1 MEKKKRILIVT
12 QYYYPENFRITDL
25 GTELVSRGYHV
36 DALIGIPNYPEG
48 KYYEGYGIFSKRKEI
63 VNGVTVYRCFQF
75 PRGRK
80 ASNLRLALN
89 YLSYMVC
96 ASLWI
101 LFFFSLR
108 KRYDAVIAFE
118 TSPITLVVPAC
129 LYGIIRRTK
138 VLSWIQDIWPDSIT
152 HRTSK
157 KVRSLLTPPLNSITE
172 FVYRNSDRI
181 LISSKG
187 MKDLVCRNADY
198 SDKIEYVPNWCDDLS
213 IVNPSDNQ
221 TPDIPNGFVIMMAGN
236 MVKSLDPESL
246 CKCVELLKDLP
257 EIHFA
262 FVGGGSYKEQME
274 QMFIDKGL
282 QNVHFYGRH
291 PFERMPIFYA
301 KADAMLL
308 SLQYQEAKHF
318 DVTVPSRLQ
327 SYMSAGK
334 PIYAMIGS
342 GAREVI
348 ESSDCGFVVN
358 AGDYKG
364 LADIIRKTYRNKEL
378 LIKKGINARRAY
390 EKDFTLKK
398 GADHFERLFACVF
411 P

>member
-12 QYYYPENFRITDL
+12 QYYHPESFRINEL
-25 GTELVSRGYHV
+25 GKELVDRGYHV
-36 DALIGIPNYPEG
+36 DALVGIPNYPEG
-48 KYYEGYGIFSKRKEI
+48 QYFKGYGIFSKRKEC

-75 PRGRK
+75 PRGKK
-80 ASNLRLALN
+80 ASNFRLSLN
-89 YLSYMVC
+89 YISYMVC

-101 LFFFSLR
+101 LFFFSFR

-118 TSPITLVVPAC
+118 PSPITLIVPAC
-129 LYGIIRRTK
+129 LYGKIRKTK

-152 HRTSK
+152 DRTSGKLK
-157 KVRSLLTPPLNSITE
+157 KILFPPLNTITE
-172 FVYRNSDRI
+172 FVYRNSDKI

-198 SDKIEYVPNWCDDLS
+198 SDKIEYVPNWCDDFLN
-213 IVNPSDNQ
+213 IKPSNAQ
-221 TPDIPNGFVIMMAGN
+221 IPDIPNGFVIMMAGN
-236 MVKSLDPESL
+236 LVDSLDPVAL
-246 CKCVELLKDLP
+246 CKCAESLQDIP

-274 QMFIDKGL
+274 QMFMDRGL
-282 QNVHFYGRH
+282 QNAHFYGRH
-291 PFERMPIFYA
+291 PFQMMPLFYA

-308 SLQYQEAKHF
+308 TLMPRETKHL

-348 ESSDCGFVVN
+348 ESADCGFAVD

-364 LADIIRKTYRNKEL
+364 LADVIRKTYLNRAL
-378 LIKKGINARRAY
+378 LSEKGRNARVGFER
-390 EKDFTLKK
+390 EFTLTT
-398 GADHFERLFACVF
+398 GADHFERLFEE
-411 P
+411 